1 MSERV
6 FKFLKRRLEAEH
18 AAMLAAGETRSI
30 VWDTEIA
37 GFGVRL
43 TKSGGLAFLDY
54 RDRTKAKR
62 RVTIC
67 RLIPA
72 ERTVEWARERAAK
85 LKVEVRAGGD
95 PAAEK
100 MAAAKV
106 ATGLTVRQAVINW
119 MAIKGADWS
128 TATQAEYRRAM

>member
-18 AAMLAAGETRSI
+18 AAMLAAGEDRRI

-67 RLIPA
+67 KLIPQQT
-72 ERTVEWARERAAK
+72 RPVHRAHFG
-85 LKVEVRAGGD
+85 LDLFVPRGAG
-95 PAAEK
+95 P
-100 MAAAKV
+100 
-106 ATGLTVRQAVINW
+106 RQSAN
-119 MAIKGADWS
+119 G
-128 TATQAEYRRAM
+128 